1 MIKLDI
7 TKKLLTA
14 QGVMELR
21 INETFEQRDFVALYG
36 KSGAGKTTTLRI
48 LAGLTKP
55 DSGLIRVNDETWF
68 DSKNGVNLPPQ
79 HRAIGFVFQDYALFP
94 NMTVRQNLAY
104 ALPRGE
110 KSDIVTELLTM
121 VDLHQLAE
129 RKPQTLSGGQRQ
141 RIALARALVRRP
153 KILLLDEPLSAL
165 DVEMRRKLQNEV
177 LALHKRFE
185 MTTLLVSHDLGEIFK
200 LCQRVLVIDAGKI
213 IKTGHPSEVFIGKKL
228 SGKFKFEGEILA
240 IQQNDVVFIITIA
253 IGNTPVKVIATAEEI
268 ADLSVGDRVIVASKA
283 FNPVILPV
291 KKKNRF

>member
-1 MIKLDI
+1 MISIKI
-7 TKKLLTA
+7 SKKLLTA
-14 QGVMELR
+14 QGEMVLR
-21 INETFEQRDFVALYG
+21 IDETFEQRDFVALFG

-55 DSGLIRVNDETWF
+55 DKGMIQVNDETWF
-68 DSKNGVNLPPQ
+68 DSNNSINLPPQ
-79 HRAIGFVFQDYALFP
+79 NRAIGFVFQDYALFP
-94 NMTVRQNLAY
+94 NMTVRQNLSY
-104 ALPRGE
+104 ALARGE
-110 KSDIVTELLTM
+110 KRDIVGELLAM
-121 VDLHQLAE
+121 VDLQQLAE

-141 RIALARALVRRP
+141 RVALARALVRRP

-165 DVEMRRKLQNEV
+165 DDEMRRKLQDDI

-185 MTTLLVSHDLGEIFK
+185 MTTVLVSHNLGEIFK
-200 LCQRVLVIDAGKI
+200 LCHRVLVIDEGKI
-213 IKTGHPSEVFIGKKL
+213 VKSGHPTEVFIGKKL

-291 KKKNRF
+291 KNG

>member
-1 MIKLDI
+1 MIKIEI

-14 QGVMELR
+14 QGEMELR
-21 INETFEQRDFVALYG
+21 IDETFEQRDFVALFG

-55 DSGLIRVNDETWF
+55 DSGLIRVNDEIWF

-94 NMTVRQNLAY
+94 NMTVRQNLDY
-104 ALPRGE
+104 ALARSE
-110 KSDIVTELLTM
+110 KRTIVAELLAM
-121 VDLHQLAE
+121 VDLQQLAG

-141 RIALARALVRRP
+141 RVALARALVRRP

-165 DVEMRRKLQNEV
+165 DDEMRRKLQND
-177 LALHKRFE
+177 LYALHKRFE
-185 MTTLLVSHDLGEIFK
+185 MTTILVSHDLGEIFK
-200 LCQRVLVIDAGKI
+200 LCQRVLVIDEGQI
-213 IKTGHPSEVFIGKKL
+213 IKNGHPTEVFIGKKL

-253 IGNTPVKVIATAEEI
+253 IGSTPVKVIATAEEI
-268 ADLSVGDRVIVASKA
+268 SGLSVGNRVIVASKA

-291 KKKNRF
+291 NLS

>member
-1 MIKLDI
+1 MIKIEI

-14 QGVMELR
+14 QGEMVLR
-21 INETFEQRDFVALYG
+21 IDETFEQRDFVALFG

-55 DSGLIRVNDETWF
+55 DKGMIQVNDETWF
-68 DSKNGVNLPPQ
+68 DSNNSINLPPQ
-79 HRAIGFVFQDYALFP
+79 NRAIGFVFQDYALFP
-94 NMTVRQNLAY
+94 NMTVRQNLSY
-104 ALPRGE
+104 AMARGE
-110 KSDIVTELLTM
+110 KRDIVGELLAM
-121 VDLHQLAE
+121 VDLQQLAE

-141 RIALARALVRRP
+141 RVALARALVRRP

-165 DVEMRRKLQNEV
+165 DDEMRRKLQDDI

-185 MTTLLVSHDLGEIFK
+185 MTTILVSHDLGEIFK
-200 LCQRVLVIDAGKI
+200 LCHRVLVIDNGKI
-213 IKTGHPSEVFIGKKL
+213 IKNGHPTEVFIGKKL

-291 KKKNRF
+291 NKNL